1 MSLKKNSFD
10 IFLISFVFYTSNS
23 LEEGAENSRVLL
35 NIKEDYI
42 EKMSL
47 FYLLNQNLTEKEKK
61 RLS

>member
-1 MSLKKNSFD
+1 MCLKKNPFD

-23 LEEGAENSRVLL
+23 LEERAENSRVLL

-47 FYLLNQNLTEKEKK
+47 FYLLNQNLTKKEKK